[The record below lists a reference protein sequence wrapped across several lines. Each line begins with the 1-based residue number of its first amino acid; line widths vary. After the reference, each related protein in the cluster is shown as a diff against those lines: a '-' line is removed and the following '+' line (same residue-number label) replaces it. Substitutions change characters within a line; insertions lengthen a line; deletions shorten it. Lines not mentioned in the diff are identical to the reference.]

1 MANPMGINAKEGI
14 VYCLTGTRSRAR
26 NIDYESQKVNARHTL
41 AAGPWDKGQRKR
53 DRKREREREKT
64 TVREGTPLG
73 WSPFSPPA
81 AAAAIPSI
89 PKLVA
94 SMG

>member
-1 MANPMGINAKEGI
+1 LQLILGIRAKERE
-14 VYCLTGTRSRAR
+14 T
-26 NIDYESQKVNARHTL
+26 E
-41 AAGPWDKGQRKR
+41 
-53 DRKREREREKT
+53 REREREKT

-73 WSPFSPPA
+73 WSPFNPPA

-89 PKLVA
+89 PKVVA